1 MINGQIL
8 PNKVTSEAVTE
19 ALMGIPREQF
29 LPKALRGVAYLDADI
44 ALGEGRYLMEPVTFA
59 RLLQAAEIDNAEI
72 VLDVGCASGYSS
84 AVLSRLAGC
93 VVALESDEAFVA
105 QANRNLAALE
115 IDNVAVVSGQLTAG
129 YPGQAPYD
137 VIFLN
142 GSAETVPAALLE
154 QLAEGGRMLLVRAGS
169 GVGNATRTDKSGGVI
184 SEREL
189 FDANIA
195 PLPGFQSAPGFVF

>member
-1 MINGQIL
+1 MRSPISIWH
-8 PNKVTSEAVTE
+8 
-19 ALMGIPREQF
+19 F
-29 LPKALRGVAYLDADI
+29 LTVDLFLIIRRIK
-44 ALGEGRYLMEPVTFA
+44 
-59 RLLQAAEIDNAEI
+59 Q
-72 VLDVGCASGYSS
+72 
-84 AVLSRLAGC
+84 
-93 VVALESDEAFVA
+93 VVALESDEALVA